1 MGPLWSDEYT
11 GPRWRYGL
19 TLRSPIFGGA
29 PGGWLIG
36 SWRKNETMCAT
47 SEASLLFAF
56 GTIDYPFE
64 VPAFEVAQFSLS
76 EPELIPYLSFYD
88 PIRKPA

>member
-29 PGGWLIG
+29 PAGWLIG
-36 SWRKNETMCAT
+36 SWHRDGTGY
-47 SEASLLFAF
+47 AF